1 MKEITSNC
9 LFRKESICAFQEK
22 PMMILLAKRV
32 FQCMSISHHILTV
45 ASEAQ
50 LARYNVQD
58 SFLDTENIISHRLQ
72 HSFTKMYHQR
82 YSKIWK
88 YSFPNKQGNLAPVN
102 PHNNMQM
109 QPRSATPPRRSSGTP
124 QMPKRSPSGQLA
136 SRESPVMIQPP
147 TGDFLAHYVYR
158 AFVQN

>member
-1 MKEITSNC
+1 
-9 LFRKESICAFQEK
+9 
-22 PMMILLAKRV
+22 MMILLAKRV

-72 HSFTKMYHQR
+72 HRLQHSFTKMYHQR

-88 YSFPNKQGNLAPVN
+88 YSFSNKTGE
-102 PHNNMQM
+102 
-109 QPRSATPPRRSSGTP
+109 SGAGKST
-124 QMPKRSPSGQLA
+124 Q
-136 SRESPVMIQPP
+136 
-147 TGDFLAHYVYR
+147 
-158 AFVQN
+158 